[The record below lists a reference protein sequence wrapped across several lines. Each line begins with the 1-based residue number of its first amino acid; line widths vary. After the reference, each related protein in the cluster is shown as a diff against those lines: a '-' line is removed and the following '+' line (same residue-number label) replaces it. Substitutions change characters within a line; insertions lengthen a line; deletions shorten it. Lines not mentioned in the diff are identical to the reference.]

1 MEETISLKEIFEVL
15 KKRILLIISLIVVA
29 TVTSGLISY
38 FYLTPIYE
46 SSSQFLVNQKEQEQS
61 MNYNVNDIRTN
72 VELINTYNVI
82 IKSPAILD
90 DVIEE
95 MELDLSNGQLK
106 NKLRV
111 SSEQN
116 SQVVMVTATDPDPNQ
131 AAEIANTTVEIFQ
144 NKIPTLMNVNN
155 VHILSQAVVGTNPQ
169 PVKPQP
175 ILNIAIAFVVG
186 AMAGVGLA
194 FLLEYMDNTIKNESD
209 VEQILGVPVLGV
221 ISEISEQDL
230 GDYRT
235 TRSKTTTQTS
245 GGESLGA

>member
-15 KKRILLIISLIVVA
+15 KKRMLLIISLIIIA

-38 FYLTPIYE
+38 FYLTPIYQ
-46 SSSQFLVNQKEQEQS
+46 SSSQFLVNQNEQEQN

-90 DVIEE
+90 DVIED
-95 MELDLSNGQLK
+95 MKLDMSNGQLK
-106 NKLRV
+106 NKLQV

-116 SQVVMVTATDPDPNQ
+116 SQVVTVTATDPDPNQ
-131 AAEIANTTVEIFQ
+131 AAAIANTTVEIFQ
-144 NKIPTLMNVNN
+144 SKIPTLMNVNN

-175 ILNIAIAFVVG
+175 LLNIAIAFVVG

-209 VEQILGVPVLGV
+209 IEQILGVPVLGV
-221 ISEISEQDL
+221 ISNISDEDL
-230 GDYRT
+230 GEHRT
-235 TRSKTTTQTS
+235 TRSKAGAHSS

>member
-15 KKRILLIISLIVVA
+15 KKRMLLIISLIIIA

-38 FYLTPIYE
+38 FYLTPIYQ
-46 SSSQFLVNQKEQEQS
+46 STSQFLVNQNEQEQN

-90 DVIEE
+90 DVIA
-95 MELDLSNGQLK
+95 ELDLNMSNDQLK
-106 NKLRV
+106 DKLQV

-116 SQVVMVTATDPDPNQ
+116 SQVVTVTATDPDPVQ
-131 AAEIANTTVEIFQ
+131 AAAIANATVEIFQ
-144 NKIPTLMNVNN
+144 SKIPTLMNVNN

-175 ILNIAIAFVVG
+175 LLNIAIAFVVG
-186 AMAGVGLA
+186 AMVGVGLA

-221 ISEISEQDL
+221 ISNISEQDL
-230 GDYRT
+230 GEHRT
-235 TRSKTTTQTS
+235 TRSKTGTRSS